1 MSLSLVS
8 WSNVVSNINGRADFS
23 TLNSKTLFIVSNVT
37 FVTSVL
43 VDDNHN
49 ESFHPIPHH
58 HHHQSTITTNSTT
71 TTITTTINSTAITTR
86 IVETSTINNWSIP
99 QERLLGTDLAAWGS
113 PNGEWLA
120 WAEINNSLV
129 TSGEAEG
136 CGGIQYNTYQY
147 VQNLHNFAPLD
158 ESEYSL
164 DVYLLN

>member
-1 MSLSLVS
+1 MAGRTSQLSTPKLCSLFRMSHSSLLSSLMTTRTNPS
-8 WSNVVSNINGRADFS
+8 I
-23 TLNSKTLFIVSNVT
+23 LFLTTNT
-37 FVTSVL
+37 T
-43 VDDNHN
+43 NTTTT
-49 ESFHPIPHH
+49 
-58 HHHQSTITTNSTT
+58 TITTNSTT
-71 TTITTTINSTAITTR
+71 ITITTITTR

-147 VQNLHNFAPLD
+147 VQYLHNFAPLD
-158 ESEYSL
+158 ESEYPL
-164 DVYLLN
+164 DVYLFN